1 MAVVNITN
9 APKQLSMGDFQSIVK
24 RFGGPAKSCRFAV
37 RINPVGDLLSQ
48 ISGGFEREL
57 VYLCE
62 AAEYPGRG
70 FLNLDHRYYGPNF
83 KLPYQSTYEDI
94 TLTFICRN
102 ESIERLYFD
111 NWQSIINPPNSF
123 NFTYRNQY
131 RSHIDIFHIDDAGQP
146 QYHFTLL
153 DAYPVL
159 VNPQQLTWADDQF
172 LRLGV
177 TFTYS
182 WWTRPGIDPEP
193 RDRPPAAVFL
203 DQGFITS

>member
-1 MAVVNITN
+1 MAVVNISN
-9 APKQLSMGDFQSIVK
+9 APEQLSMVDFAATVD

-37 RINPVGDLLSQ
+37 RINPVGDLLRQ

-57 VYLCE
+57 IYLCE

-70 FLNLDHRYYGPNF
+70 FLNLDVRYYGPNF
-83 KLPYQSTYEDI
+83 KLPYQPSYEDI

-111 NWQSIINPPNSF
+111 NWQTIINPIDTF
-123 NFTYRNQY
+123 NFSYRNDY
-131 RSHIDIFHIDDAGQP
+131 RSHIDIFHIDEVGDP

-193 RDRPPAAVFL
+193 RERAPGAIFL
-203 DQGFITS
+203 DQT